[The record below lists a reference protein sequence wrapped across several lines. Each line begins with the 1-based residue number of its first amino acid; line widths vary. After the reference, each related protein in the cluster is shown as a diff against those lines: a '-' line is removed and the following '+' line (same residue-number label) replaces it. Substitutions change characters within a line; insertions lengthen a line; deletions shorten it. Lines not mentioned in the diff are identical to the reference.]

1 MNAESQRL
9 QEARDSKTPW
19 KKWGPY
25 LSERQ
30 WGTVREDYSDNGN
43 AWDYFSHDQARSR
56 AYHWGEDGLAGIS
69 DDQQR
74 LCFALAL
81 WNGQGSHHQGAAV
94 RADQQRGQSRRGR
107 EGVLLLPRQHA
118 DAFVHE
124 VPLQVSAGAPIR
136 TTIWSRP
143 IADAAATS
151 PSTSC
156 STRASSTRTVTSTC
170 SWNTPRNRPRTSW
183 FRSASTIAA
192 RSRRRSTC
200 CRRFGFATAGPGA
213 ATIRARCSS
222 ASPASPAS
230 FGRPS
235 AMLGERY
242 LYCDGQA
249 SLLFTENETN
259 TQRLFGAQNRTPFV
273 KDGINNY
280 VVHGQRDAVNPQ
292 QTGTKVAAHYRL
304 TVPPG
309 KCEVVRLRLTPV
321 APDALSKSYGKGNG
335 AFGKHFDEM
344 METRRQEAD
353 EFYASVIP
361 PSLDADAA
369 NVMRQALAGMLWS
382 KQFYYFDVNRWLEER
397 GSDPFQPSR
406 KAAPRNEH
414 WHHMYNADIIS
425 MPDKWEYPWYAA
437 WDLAF
442 HVLPLTLVDPDFGK
456 QQLDL
461 MLRENYHAPERAD
474 PGLRMELRRRQ
485 SAGARLGDDLH
496 LSTGESADRQ
506 GRHRLAGA
514 QFPEAAAQLHLVAQP
529 QGPRGQECLRGRIPR
544 AGQHRRLRPQLAAAD
559 RRLPR
564 TGRRHGLD
572 GALQPEHARDQH
584 RAGDAQRGL
593 RGHGPQIH
601 PALRLDRLGDDPRGR
616 QHRHVG

>member
-1 MNAESQRL
+1 MTKNAESQRL
-9 QEARDSKTPW
+9 QDARAPKTPW

-69 DDQQR
+69 DDKQR

-81 WNGQGSHHQGAAV
+81 WNGKDPILKERLFGLTNSEGNHGEDVKEYYFYLDSTPTHSYMKYLYKYPQAAYPYDDLVQTNRERSRQEFEYELINTGVFDQDRYFDVFVEYAKESPEDILVQISVHNRGPEAGGDSRAADALVPQSLVLGPGQSAAV
-94 RADQQRGQSRRGR
+94 A
-107 EGVLLLPRQHA
+107 
-118 DAFVHE
+118 
-124 VPLQVSAGAPIR
+124 
-136 TTIWSRP
+136 
-143 IADAAATS
+143 
-151 PSTSC
+151 
-156 STRASSTRTVTSTC
+156 
-170 SWNTPRNRPRTSW
+170 
-183 FRSASTIAA
+183 
-192 RSRRRSTC
+192 
-200 CRRFGFATAGPGA
+200 
-213 ATIRARCSS
+213 SS
-222 ASPASPAS
+222 ASPASA
-230 FGRPS
+230 
-235 AMLGERY
+235 AVVQATEAELGERY

-259 TQRLFGAQNRTPFV
+259 TQRLFGVQNRTPFV
-273 KDGINNY
+273 KDGINNF
-280 VVHGQRDAVNPQ
+280 VVHGQTDAVNPQ

-309 KCEVVRLRLTPV
+309 KCEMVRLRLTPV
-321 APDALSKSYGKGNG
+321 APDALSKTYGKGNG
-335 AFGKHFDEM
+335 AFGKHFDEVM
-344 METRRQEAD
+344 QTRRQEAD

-397 GSDPFQPSR
+397 GSDPFSPSR

-414 WHHMYNADIIS
+414 WHHMYNADVIS

-442 HVLPLTLVDPDFGK
+442 HVLPLTLVDPGFRQAATRSDAARK
-456 QQLDL
+456 LP
-461 MLRENYHAPERAD
+461 APERPD
-474 PGLRMELRRRQ
+474 PRLRVELRRRQ
-485 SAGARLGDDLH
+485 SAGASLGDHLH
-496 LSTGESADRQ
+496 LSPGESAHGQ

-529 QGPRGQECLRGRIPR
+529 QGSLGQERLRGRIPR
-544 AGQHRRLRPQLAAAD
+544 PGQHRRLRPQLAAAD

-572 GALQPEHARDQH
+572 GALQPEHARDQ
-584 RAGDAQRGL
+584 RRTGDAR
-593 RGHGPQIH
+593 
-601 PALRLDRLGDDPRGR
+601 
-616 QHRHVG
+616 